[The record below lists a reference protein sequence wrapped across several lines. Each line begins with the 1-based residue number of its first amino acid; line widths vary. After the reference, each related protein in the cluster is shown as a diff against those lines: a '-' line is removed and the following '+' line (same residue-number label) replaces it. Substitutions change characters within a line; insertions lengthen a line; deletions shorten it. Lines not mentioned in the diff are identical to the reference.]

1 MPIKHLM
8 KKSLLLLV
16 FLTSA
21 TILIA
26 QEKRINAYYSATFD
40 DSFQTYNS
48 SIDFSSGKI
57 KGGVQWGA
65 GLEFKV
71 NEDYGAELMYLR
83 QDTDVEVNSFSAGY
97 RKMDIS
103 VNYYLLG
110 INRYFKEGKVEP
122 YGSFLIGAS
131 YFSNKTPVSGDPSS
145 VTKFALGFR
154 LGTNIWVSERVG
166 IKLQAQFL
174 SSIQGFGGGFFFGT
188 GGSGVGVSTFSSI
201 TQLNLGG
208 GLVFKIG
215 E

>member
-1 MPIKHLM
+1 M
-8 KKSLLLLV
+8 KKSLFILA

-21 TILIA
+21 TILVA
-26 QEKRINAYYSATFD
+26 QEKRLNAYYSATFD
-40 DSFQTYNS
+40 DSFETYNS
-48 SIDFSSGKI
+48 STDYYSGKI
-57 KGGVQWGA
+57 RGGVQWGA

-71 NEDYGAELMYLR
+71 KENYGVELMYLR
-83 QDTDVEVNSFSAGY
+83 QDTDAEVNSYYGIGSNY

-110 INRYFKEGKVEP
+110 FNRYFKEGKVEP

-131 YFSNKTPVSGDPSS
+131 YFSNKTPVAGDPSS

-154 LGTNIWVSERVG
+154 LGTNIWVSERVA
-166 IKLQAQFL
+166 IKLQAQLL
-174 SSIQGFGGGFFFGT
+174 SSIQGFGGGFYFGT
-188 GGSGVGVSTFSSI
+188 GGSGAGVSTYSSV

-208 GLVFKIG
+208 GLAFKIG

>member
-1 MPIKHLM
+1 M
-8 KKSLLLLV
+8 KKSLLLLI
-16 FLTSA
+16 LLSSA
-21 TILIA
+21 TILTA
-26 QEKRINAYYSATFD
+26 QEKRINGYYSATFD
-40 DSFQTYNS
+40 DSFETYNS
-48 SIDFSSGKI
+48 NTDYYSGKI

-71 NEDYGAELMYLR
+71 KENYGVELMYLR
-83 QDTDVEVNSFSAGY
+83 QDTDAEVNSYYGFSSNY
-97 RKMDIS
+97 RKLDIS

-110 INRYFKEGKVEP
+110 FNRYFKEGKVEP
-122 YGSFLIGAS
+122 YGSLLVGAS
-131 YFSNKTPVSGDPSS
+131 YFSNKTPVTGDPSS

-174 SSIQGFGGGFFFGT
+174 SSIQGFGGGFYFGT
-188 GGSGVGVSTFSSI
+188 GGSGAGVSTYSSV